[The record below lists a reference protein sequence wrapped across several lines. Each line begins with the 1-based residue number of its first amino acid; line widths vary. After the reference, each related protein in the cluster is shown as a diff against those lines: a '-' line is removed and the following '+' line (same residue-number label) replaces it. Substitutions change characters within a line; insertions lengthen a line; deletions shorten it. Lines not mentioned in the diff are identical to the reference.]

1 MSKTPITREELD
13 KACNI
18 VFADNTDFCAMKVD
32 AVEAVRRLMM
42 LQNAFAVFM
51 SEYVRHDTIS
61 DDESFA
67 MYTLSQTIG
76 NLYNRILETKDLT
89 APEVKKGSSSNVEAQ
104 SE

>member
-18 VFADNTDFCAMKVD
+18 VFADNTDEHGFKVD
-32 AVEAVRRLMM
+32 AVEAVRLLMLM
-42 LQNAFAVFM
+42 QNAFAVFM
-51 SEYVRHDTIS
+51 SEYTRHDTIS

-67 MYTLSQTIG
+67 LYTLSKTIG
-76 NLYNRILETKDLT
+76 NLYNRIIETQLAKT
-89 APEVKKGSSSNVEAQ
+89 PEARKRLYSNVEAQ